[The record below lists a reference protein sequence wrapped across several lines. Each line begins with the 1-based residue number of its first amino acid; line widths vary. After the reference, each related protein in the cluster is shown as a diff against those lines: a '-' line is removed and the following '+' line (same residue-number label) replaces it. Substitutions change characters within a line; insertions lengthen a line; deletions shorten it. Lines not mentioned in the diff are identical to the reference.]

1 MRLHRLHHSLF
12 LVVRFALINMYIYL
26 CSVTTTVLV
35 HHMYWLSYHLSLSKT
50 IVDIYLLCYYEV
62 CMSCQFAIRLLNT
75 RTDPYFV
82 GTETA
87 RGVQCTH
94 VR

>member
-62 CMSCQFAIRLLNT
+62 CMSCQFAIQLLNT
-75 RTDPYFV
+75 TTDPYFV